1 MKKIFNLFLV
11 VLLLL
16 SPFGCAPVSKPS
28 DGDTTTT
35 TAPPPEEPLVDFI
48 VDVPAGRDPVVLQL
62 TDTQIIDSSQ
72 MRTHDRLSGKAYYYW
87 ATENMEARCFKY
99 LRETIEAAKPDLI
112 LLTGDNVYG
121 EFDDKGTTL
130 KTLINFMES
139 FGIPWAPVM
148 GNHDTETKLGVDW
161 QCEQYENAEHCLFKQ
176 RELNGN
182 GNYSVGIRQ
191 NGKITRVFIML
202 DTGSDTA
209 SAETYGNGHTKSMVG
224 IAQDQIDWYTK
235 AVGRIRQEHPDF
247 KLSFVFH
254 IPMDVFRQPAV
265 EYGMNEKT
273 GKKALSHILIDEHP
287 DRKATDFGIINF
299 NISGWDSSWEVWN
312 GMKELGVDSIF
323 CGHWHAV
330 SASMVYQGVRLQFGQ
345 KSSTYDNTNYLTKWG
360 EYSFSPLDMGMPQ
373 VGGTVVPI
381 SETDGSILEPYI
393 YLCKEE

>member
-16 SPFGCAPVSKPS
+16 SLFGCAPVSKPS

-48 VDVPAGRDPVVLQL
+48 VDVPAGRDPVVVQFS
-62 TDTQIIDSSQ
+62 DTQIIDSSQ
-72 MRTHDRLSGKAYYYW
+72 MRAHDRLPGKAYYYW

-99 LRETIEAAKPDLI
+99 LRETIEATKPDLI
-112 LLTGDNVYG
+112 LLTGDNVFG

-130 KTLINFMES
+130 KALINFMES
-139 FGIPWAPVM
+139 FGIPWAPVL

-191 NGKITRVFIML
+191 NGKITRVFFML
-202 DTGSDTA
+202 DTGSHTG
-209 SAETYGNGHTKSMVG
+209 SVETYSNGHTRAITG
-224 IAQDQIDWYTK
+224 FAQDQINWYTE
-235 AVGRIRQEHPDF
+235 AVGRIRKEYPDF

-254 IPMDVFRQPAV
+254 VPMAVFREPALA
-265 EYGMNEKT
+265 YGMNEET
-273 GKKALSHILIDEHP
+273 GTKIFSHIAIDDHP
-287 DRKATDFGIINF
+287 DRKATDFGMINSDF
-299 NISGWDSSWEVWN
+299 AGWDSNWDVWN
-312 GMKELGVDSIF
+312 GMVELGVDSIF
-323 CGHWHAV
+323 VGHEHEI

-345 KSSTYDNTNYLTKWG
+345 KSSTYDRTIYLTKWG
-360 EYSFSPLDMGMPQ
+360 EYLTSDYDEGMPQ
-373 VGGTVVPI
+373 VGGTVIPI
-381 SETDGSILEPYI
+381 SETDGSIREPYI